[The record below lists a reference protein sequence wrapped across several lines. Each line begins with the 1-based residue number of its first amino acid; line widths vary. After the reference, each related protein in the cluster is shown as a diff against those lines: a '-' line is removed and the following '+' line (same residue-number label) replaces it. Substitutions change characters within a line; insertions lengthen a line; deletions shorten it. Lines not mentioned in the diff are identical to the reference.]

1 MTKGGVSSSGGDRRG
16 GGGGDDT
23 LQVAQLKER
32 HHELDIDGGT
42 LGRLHQDVSEEE
54 RLEELNFSLL
64 YSYRITAEEGANGCN
79 EDLDRSHHM

>member
-1 MTKGGVSSSGGDRRG
+1 MAGADGGTDVTKGGVSSSGGDPR

-42 LGRLHQDVSEEE
+42 LGR
-54 RLEELNFSLL
+54 
-64 YSYRITAEEGANGCN
+64 
-79 EDLDRSHHM
+79 